1 MFSFFSRESFFF
13 SERLL
18 CYDSDVKANVEKVD
32 TRSRATSRQ
41 EKIGRCSGS
50 AINRLRAHPG

>member
-1 MFSFFSRESFFF
+1 MFSFFLERAFF

-18 CYDSDVKANVEKVD
+18 CYDSDVKANVEKIV

-41 EKIGRCSGS
+41 EKL
-50 AINRLRAHPG
+50 AAAMALR